1 MSLAE
6 LLPIVGGLSAP
17 AFFLVFALASL
28 GSPLLALVCL
38 LAAHLRSTQTPE
50 AYARRLLR
58 LALSCAVP
66 ALPVFFGAI
75 GLLAWRKPWLAD
87 WLFAAPLGPG
97 LLAVALLAFCASLLT
112 LRLSAPGA
120 RHRQRSS
127 PIGPTAV
134 LCLLAV
140 IILWLGALFCASL
153 LEQAQAVLRSS
164 ADGAISVVPLVVPDV
179 TLLPLNLGALAAVI
193 ALCMAAAGAASLEY
207 LLLLRDREPF
217 GRDAQAHMLRLAARA
232 TLRSALLAGAYLPVL
247 WTQLPEMPMLP
258 GAHTDARLL
267 LAVCGACCLLLC
279 LCAGF
284 VARSNRPW
292 KLAPTIHAALLLL
305 WLGLT
310 ALLSV
315 GLLAFYST

>member
-6 LLPIVGGLSAP
+6 LLPIAGGLSAP

-38 LAAHLRSTQTPE
+38 LAAQVRNTQNPE

-58 LALSCAVP
+58 LALSCALP

-75 GLLAWRKPWLAD
+75 MLLAWRKPWLAD
-87 WLFAAPLGPG
+87 WLYAAPLGPS
-97 LLAVALLAFCASLLT
+97 LLAVALLAYCASLLT
-112 LRLSAPGA
+112 LRLSRPSS
-120 RHRQRSS
+120 RHRQRDSAL
-127 PIGPTAV
+127 GHTAV

-140 IILWLGALFCASL
+140 VILWLAAVFCANL
-153 LEQAQAVLRSS
+153 LHQAQAVLR
-164 ADGAISVVPLVVPDV
+164 APMEGHIGVVQLITFDA
-179 TLLPLNLGALAAVI
+179 TLLPLNWGSLAAII
-193 ALCMAAAGAASLEY
+193 ALCMASAGAISLEY

-232 TLRSALLAGAYLPVL
+232 TLRSTLLAGAFLPVL
-247 WTQLPEMPMLP
+247 WAQLPEMPSIP
-258 GAHTDARLL
+258 GGHEDARLL
-267 LAVCGACCLLLC
+267 LLVSGAACLLLC
-279 LCAGF
+279 ICAGL

-292 KLAPTIHAALLLL
+292 KHALTIHASLLLL

-315 GLLAFYST
+315 GLLAFYAA